1 MVQQIDRISGRP
13 MPHGFSI
20 RRRRRLGVP
29 QLAAAFMHHW
39 IEIVGM
45 NRAFKE
51 GASKLAYSKGFAS
64 GKNYVAFHEAPALRV
79 NHMLKRFLA
88 LIALTLVTGQ
98 LSAFQKPKPETPLK
112 PALTKEEKEILKNRE
127 MLENLD
133 LLQDFEKFR
142 FFDFFAAAAESDE
155 GREMTKT
162 ESKETPKDEK
172 KKK

>member
-1 MVQQIDRISGRP
+1 
-13 MPHGFSI
+13 
-20 RRRRRLGVP
+20 
-29 QLAAAFMHHW
+29 
-39 IEIVGM
+39 M

-51 GASKLAYSKGFAS
+51 GASKLAHSKGFAS
-64 GKNYVAFHEAPALRV
+64 GKNYVALPGAPALHV
-79 NHMLKRFLA
+79 NYMRKRFLA

-98 LSAFQKPKPETPLK
+98 VSAFQKPKPETPSK
-112 PALTKEEKEILKNRE
+112 PALTREEKEILKNRE

-155 GREMTKT
+155 GREMMKT

>member
-1 MVQQIDRISGRP
+1 

-20 RRRRRLGVP
+20 RRRRRLGVR

-39 IEIVGM
+39 IGIVGM

-51 GASKLAYSKGFAS
+51 GASKFAHSKGFAS
-64 GKNYVAFHEAPALRV
+64 GKNYVALPGALALRANPV
-79 NHMLKRFLA
+79 RKRFLA
-88 LIALTLVTGQ
+88 LMVLTLATGP
-98 LSAFQKPKPETPLK
+98 LPAFQKPKTETPSK
-112 PALTKEEKEILKNRE
+112 PALTAEEKEILKNRE

-142 FFDFFAAAAESDE
+142 FFDFFAGAAESDE
-155 GREMTKT
+155 GRELTKT
-162 ESKETPKDEK
+162 ESKETSKDEK